1 MTFRVCYWDEVEGVQ
16 KERDST
22 PEEDAQREIDI
33 AEAANQFPQIVTA
46 LQGMLALNQAGMASA
61 YESWANDPA
70 RTFAEK
76 AFINKAINWRYDDDV
91 LNAGC
96 IALGISEAQKKQ
108 LFILAATL

>member
-1 MTFRVCYWDEVEGVQ
+1 MTYRICYWDEVEGVQ

-22 PEEDAQREIDI
+22 PEEDAQRELDI
-33 AEAANQFPQIVTA
+33 AASANQFPQSVTA
-46 LQGMLALNQAGMASA
+46 LQGMLALDQAGLSSD
-61 YESWANDPA
+61 YELWANNPS

-76 AFINKAINWRYDDDV
+76 AFINKAMVWRYDDDV

-108 LFILAATL
+108 LFILAASL